1 MPRPGAGDDFFN
13 VLELRLP
20 AEFGADFFRAGDE
33 ARRVAGAARLF
44 DDGDF
49 FAGDLFA
56 SGDDFADAGAAAGAE
71 VVFRALRRG
80 EGEHVRPVS
89 YTHLTLPTNREV

>member
-1 MPRPGAGDDFFN
+1 MPGPGAGDDFFH

-44 DDGDF
+44 EDGDFLAGDF
-49 FAGDLFA
+49 FARA
-56 SGDDFADAGAAAGAE
+56 AHCADA
-71 VVFRALRRG
+71 VVLTPALQAHSSRLAQCA
-80 EGEHVRPVS
+80 VS
-89 YTHLTLPTNREV
+89 ASTYLHKFTT

>member
-1 MPRPGAGDDFFN
+1 MLHVPGPGAGDDFFH

-33 ARRVAGAARLF
+33 AWRVAGAARLF

-56 SGDDFADAGAAAGAE
+56 GGDDFGSAGD
-71 VVFRALRRG
+71 LRRG
-80 EGEHVRPVS
+80 GDGD
-89 YTHLTLPTNREV
+89 

>member
-1 MPRPGAGDDFFN
+1 MLHVPGPGAGDDFFH

-33 ARRVAGAARLF
+33 ARWVAGAARLF
-44 DDGDF
+44 DDGDL

-56 SGDDFADAGAAAGAE
+56 GGDDFADAGAGAGAE
-71 VVFRALRRG
+71 VVFRAVRGG
-80 EGEHVRPVS
+80 EGEHW
-89 YTHLTLPTNREV
+89 